1 MRLMTG
7 APVQQGQA
15 YATYLVEL
23 AMLDYSMLG
32 HTYSMVAAAAVICA
46 NRLLGREDDCPC
58 ALQKHCG
65 YTRDQLL
72 PCARDL
78 ALLHSRWA
86 LVPSP
91 LPPSC
96 ADACMLM

>member
-1 MRLMTG
+1 M
-7 APVQQGQA
+7 QQGQA

-32 HTYSMVAAAAVICA
+32 HTYSMVAAAAVVCA
-46 NRLLGREDDCPC
+46 NRLLGRSDDCPC

-65 YTRDQLL
+65 YTREQLL

-78 ALLHSRWA
+78 ALLHSRCA
-86 LVPSP
+86 RSCHSPRPAPSLSLP
-91 LPPSC
+91 LLQRC
-96 ADACMLM
+96 CVMM